1 MRLIIS
7 LSLSMMVCATG
18 ASAQSILER
27 VLSQIDG
34 AGKMAPIT
42 GVFVNS
48 AENVGSFGV
57 ESVLGQSTVYILEG
71 AEVSEA
77 DYLAAREEMVLT
89 ELSKVVY
96 TPGTVGYV
104 YDSTSFVTE
113 AEALAARNADVD
125 AFVAAQSA
133 TIVYAPAVT
142 TYAFLGQ
149 PYYTAEQFV
158 VVYPDSLP
166 SDADRISIS
175 TPGYPYGGTTYG
187 TEAAALAA
195 VAVAAEAAYS
205 DILPPTADSWSYAG
219 VSGTEVDSAAAAEA
233 AALTMFGNIA
243 SVTEGSGLVDT
254 LVQTGI
260 DGSISNIL
268 SGLGD
273 TTQAVTGESGIGAVV
288 QNLPTM
294 ELGNMATTVLG
305 AVNTGDIALGVNAT
319 LSEAQTR
326 SSKALSGAVEQVGG
340 SADRA
345 ALVLNVAAN
354 MTWIDGS
361 ISNSLTGVNSTVGT
375 LSTTTLGAVNTGTI
389 TSGVNAAVQG
399 IVGTSGQ
406 SASGI

>member
-1 MRLIIS
+1 MKS
-7 LSLSMMVCATG
+7 ATLAALALG
-18 ASAQSILER
+18 VVATPVHAQSILER
-27 VLSQIDG
+27 VLGQIDG
-34 AGKMAPIT
+34 ASKMAPIT

-57 ESVLGQSTVYILEG
+57 ESVVGQSTVYMLEG

-77 DYLAAREEMVLT
+77 DYLAAREEMILT
-89 ELSKVVY
+89 ELSEVVY

-113 AEALAARNADVD
+113 AEALAARQADVD
-125 AFVAAQSA
+125 AFFEAQSA

-142 TYAFLGQ
+142 TYAFLGE

-158 VVYPDSLP
+158 VVYPDSVP
-166 SDADRISIS
+166 ADADRINIS

-219 VSGTEVDSAAAAEA
+219 VSGTEADSAAAAEA
-233 AALTMFGNIA
+233 AALTLFGNIA
-243 SVTEGSGLVDT
+243 SLTEGSGFVET
-254 LVQTGI
+254 LVPTGI

-268 SGLGD
+268 LGLAG

-294 ELGNMATTVLG
+294 GLGDMATTVLG
-305 AVNTGDIALGVNAT
+305 AVNTGNIELGVNAT
-319 LSEAQTR
+319 LSEAQAR
-326 SSKALSGAVEQVGG
+326 SSSAVSTAAGQVGG
-340 SADRA
+340 SADMA

-354 MTWIDGS
+354 MTWVDGS
-361 ISNSLTGVNSTVGT
+361 ISNSLTAVNGTVGN
-375 LSTTTLGAVNTGTI
+375 LSTTTLGAVNTGAI
-389 TSGVNAAVQG
+389 VSGVKAAVG
-399 IVGTSGQ
+399 GVVGQ
-406 SASGI
+406 N